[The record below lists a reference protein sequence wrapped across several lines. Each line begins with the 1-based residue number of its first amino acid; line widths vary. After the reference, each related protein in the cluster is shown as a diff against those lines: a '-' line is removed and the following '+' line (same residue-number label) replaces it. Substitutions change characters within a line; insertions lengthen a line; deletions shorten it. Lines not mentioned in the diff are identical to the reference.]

1 MHRKLLQK
9 TVFVWLFSLLIFS
22 DAEARPFGIPFDGF
36 NSTGETPDQTT
47 IRIRGRILETHSGQ
61 PLKKASVIIK
71 IGDKIVASRLTSK
84 DGFFSIDIPRHLAT
98 SDELDI
104 SIEFMDH
111 VFLQQD
117 LKLVSQDVLVK
128 INGEILL
135 DDDPIADYKL
145 PIHTLGNPKVGSIE
159 VRLRQLTP
167 KSVKIPQDD
176 EV

>member
-9 TVFVWLFSLLIFS
+9 SIFVWLFSLLIFS
-22 DAEARPFGIPFDGF
+22 GVEARPFALPFDGED
-36 NSTGETPDQTT
+36 TPGETPDAAV
-47 IRIRGRILETHSGQ
+47 IRVRGRILETHSGQ

-98 SDELDI
+98 AEDLDI

-111 VFLQQD
+111 VFLQKD
-117 LKLVSQDVLVK
+117 LKLASQDILVR

-145 PIHTLGNPKVGSIE
+145 PIHTLGNPKVGSVE

-167 KSVKIPQDD
+167 KSVKIPGDG

>member
-9 TVFVWLFSLLIFS
+9 TIFVWLFSLLIFS
-22 DAEARPFGIPFDGF
+22 DVEARPFALSINGNESP
-36 NSTGETPDQTT
+36 GETPEGFVV
-47 IRIRGRILETHSGQ
+47 RIRGRVLETHSGQ
-61 PLKKASVIIK
+61 PLKRAAVMIK
-71 IGDKIVASRLTSK
+71 IGDEIVASRYTSK
-84 DGFFSIDIPRHLAT
+84 DGFFSIDIPAHLANAK
-98 SDELDI
+98 DLDI
-104 SIEFMDH
+104 SIKFMDH

-145 PIHTLGNPKVGSIE
+145 PIHTLGNPNVGSIE
-159 VRLRQLTP
+159 VRVRQLTP
-167 KSVKIPQDD
+167 KSVNIPNDG